1 MKWAKTK
8 EKQNMYLKWGK
19 IAKTKKKKSER
30 QRKSVRL
37 RMSERIKK

>member
-8 EKQNMYLKWGK
+8 EEQNMYLKWGK
-19 IAKTKKKKSER
+19 IATKKKKAKDIER
-30 QRKSVRL
+30 GVRL